1 MTSRWISLLTFFI
14 ASASWAADE
23 ADSPWRF
30 RANGSMSAADGN
42 SDSLAYS
49 FQLLAQYAGE
59 LHDAQ
64 FGLDHFYAEKGSVE
78 SSNSTKFHE
87 RLTRD
92 IDEDW
97 YIGQHGSVLTDELAE
112 LDYRIDTNIMLGRHL
127 VSSDKASLSVELG
140 PGYAWEQKASVNDQ
154 FMTAR
159 LAQRFEYR
167 FNKELRLWQSF
178 GWTPRVEDL
187 SDGVFEAELGL
198 ENKLNGALSLR
209 SFVRHRIDTSP
220 AGGQGRSD
228 TALMV
233 GLGYG
238 FGGIDEPES
247 AGTDPGSPVSGN
259 AAALND
265 GWESTA
271 AMGLTLNRGNSDKT
285 GLKLDWNSEFSD
297 EQRELIWETGYH
309 FADDA
314 GQTSTDRLH
323 ARLQG
328 NRQLEGPVFF
338 GASFVF
344 LRDDLA
350 DIDYRIS
357 PSILLGR
364 RIIDTERTRLVVEA
378 GPTMTIEQT
387 GDASDRY
394 PSVMVGERFKHRL
407 NDKVS
412 LKQSVVATSG
422 FDQPERYTLSS
433 RLALDTKLNSHLCW
447 RVELESKYENLP
459 VQGRDHHDLL
469 LTSAVAWTF

>member
-1 MTSRWISLLTFFI
+1 MTYRRFSVLTFLI

-23 ADSPWRF
+23 ADSPWSLS
-30 RANGSMSAADGN
+30 ANGSLTAADGN
-42 SDSLAYS
+42 SESLAYS
-49 FQLLAQYAGE
+49 FQLLARYDGE

-78 SSNSTKFHE
+78 SSNSTKLHE

-92 IDEDW
+92 INDDW
-97 YIGQHGSVLTDELAE
+97 YIGQYGSALTDEVAE
-112 LDYRIDTNIMLGRHL
+112 IDHRIDTSIMLGRHL
-127 VSSDKASLSVELG
+127 LKSDKASLSVELG
-140 PGYAWEQKASVNDQ
+140 PGYAWEQKASGSDH

-159 LAQRFEYR
+159 LSQRFEYR
-167 FNKELRLWQSF
+167 FNKEVRLWQSF

-187 SDGVFEAELGL
+187 SEGVFEAELGL
-198 ENKLNGALSLR
+198 ENKLNSALSLR

-238 FGGIDEPES
+238 FGGSDEPD
-247 AGTDPGSPVSGN
+247 AAAADLGN
-259 AAALND
+259 AVPGNAVAPDD
-265 GWESTA
+265 GWETTA

-285 GLKLDWNSEFSD
+285 GLKLDWDSEFSD
-297 EQRELIWETGYH
+297 EQREFIWETGYH
-309 FADDA
+309 FADNA
-314 GQTSTDRLH
+314 GQTSADRLH

-328 NRQLEGPVFF
+328 NHQLEGPVFL
-338 GASFVF
+338 GVSLAF

-357 PSILLGR
+357 PGILLGR
-364 RIIDTERTRLVVEA
+364 RIIDNDRTRLVVEA

-387 GDASDRY
+387 GDGYGSY
-394 PSVMVGERFKHRL
+394 PSVMIGERLKHRFS
-407 NDKVS
+407 DKVS

-422 FDQPERYTLSS
+422 FDEPERYTLSS
-433 RLALDTKLNSHLCW
+433 RLALDTKLNSHLSW

-459 VQGRDHHDLL
+459 VQGREHHDLV
-469 LTSAVAWTF
+469 LTSGVAWTF